1 MPLFDYETPDGKTVE
16 LLLTTPTPHVVRDGQ
31 VLRRKAVQPFA
42 IAGVAPIPTLG
53 SQVLRGYYNEECRN
67 GARFHSKLPAETV
80 KRTWANDTH
89 D

>member
-1 MPLFDYETPDGKTVE
+1 MPLYEYETPDGRTVE
-16 LLLTTPTPHVVRDGQ
+16 VLLSTPTPHITHDGQ
-31 VLRRKAVQPFA
+31 VCKRRAVQSFA
-42 IAGVAPIPTLG
+42 VAGVAPIPTLG

-80 KRTWANDTH
+80 KRAWRNDTP